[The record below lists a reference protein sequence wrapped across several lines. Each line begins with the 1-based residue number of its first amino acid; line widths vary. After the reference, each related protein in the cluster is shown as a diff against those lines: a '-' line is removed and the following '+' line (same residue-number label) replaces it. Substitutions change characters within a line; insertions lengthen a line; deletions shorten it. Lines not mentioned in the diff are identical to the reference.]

1 MYEKDFSSLADS
13 KEVEQFIMYNRLNC
27 IVQLT
32 PNGDFI
38 KVWDSIAE
46 ISKETGLSVGNIS
59 LVCSRKRCTTGGYVF
74 MYYREYYD
82 DGFMPKSN
90 NQDRSKRVLQF
101 SEDGEL
107 LREFSSLKEASEET
121 DSCMSS
127 ISNVCNGKR
136 KMCNGYIWRFA
147 EDE

>member
-1 MYEKDFSSLADS
+1 
-13 KEVEQFIMYNRLNC
+13 
-27 IVQLT
+27 
-32 PNGDFI
+32 
-38 KVWDSIAE
+38 
-46 ISKETGLSVGNIS
+46 
-59 LVCSRKRCTTGGYVF
+59 

-82 DGFMPKSN
+82 DGFMPKFN

-101 SEDGEL
+101 SEEGEF

-121 DSCMSS
+121 SSCMSS

-136 KMCNGYIWRFA
+136 KLCNGYVWRFA

>member
-1 MYEKDFSSLADS
+1 
-13 KEVEQFIMYNRLNC
+13 MYNRLNC

-38 KVWDSIAE
+38 KVWDSIGE

-59 LVCSRKRCTTGGYVF
+59 SVCSRKRCTTGGYVF

-82 DGFMPKSN
+82 DGFMHKFN

-101 SEDGEL
+101 SEEGEF
-107 LREFSSLKEASEET
+107 LREFSSLNEASEET
-121 DSCMSS
+121 GSWMSS
-127 ISNVCNGKR
+127 ISNVGNGKR
-136 KMCNGYIWRFA
+136 KVCNCYVWRFA